1 MIADCKN
8 RNEYGIPN
16 KDKIG
21 RSSHESLICFVC
33 RYIEVFVQKKSR
45 MSDSEDKISRDLI
58 VFLNQKSRTEETI
71 FQFVSQDLEEEST
84 GVVDIGI
91 YSSSSQGAF
100 FDAIYYS
107 DDKRY
112 FCFEAKI
119 LGVNDNQRIKEYVIG
134 HRKNGK
140 YIPCGGIERYKRCI
154 HGAELTNAALIGYMK
169 RDNYDFWFR
178 KINQWILELS
188 EESEF
193 WSDRELLQSYNM
205 PQDLSFARY
214 FSTHKREDKEGISR
228 PDINLNHIWMKIE

>member
-1 MIADCKN
+1 MIADNNN

-21 RSSHESLICFVC
+21 GSSHESLISFVC
-33 RYIEVFVQKKSR
+33 RYVEDFVQKKGR

-91 YSSSSQGAF
+91 YPSSSQGAI

-107 DDKRY
+107 EDKRY

-119 LGVNDNQRIKEYVIG
+119 LGVNEYQRIKEYVIG
-134 HRKNGK
+134 HKKNSK
-140 YIPCGGIERYKRCI
+140 YIPCGGIERYKKCI
-154 HGAELTNAALIGYMK
+154 HGAELRNAALIGYVK
-169 RDNYDFWFR
+169 KHNYDFWYR
-178 KINQWILELS
+178 IINQWISELS
-188 EESEF
+188 EELEF
-193 WSDRELLQSYNM
+193 WSDKEFLQSYNM
-205 PQDLSFARY
+205 QQDLSFARF
-214 FSTHKREDKEGISR
+214 FSTHKRKDKEGNSR
-228 PDINLNHIWMKIE
+228 PDINLDHIWMKIE